1 MANEPDWNDPCA
13 VATWLQP
20 QLYAVAAG
28 NAVVE
33 VRSGDNRVGYSAGN
47 YQALLSLYR
56 DAVSQCARKNHS
68 KVGRRRAF
76 VGRII
81 RG

>member
-1 MANEPDWNDPCA
+1 MAADPDWNDPCA

-28 NAVVE
+28 NAVVD
-33 VRSGDNRVGYSAGN
+33 VRHGDERVAYGAGN

-56 DAVSQCARKNHS
+56 NAVSECARKS
-68 KVGRRRAF
+68 GSRVGRRRAF
-76 VGRII
+76 TAG
-81 RG
+81 